1 MRVGADMDLL
11 FNDLS
16 IHEQFH
22 DVSSFHQ
29 AFERLMKMR
38 AVSKHFDREVY
49 CNSRLVNTS
58 PGQRFQMQQ
67 AIHQLRD
74 KNKRRAIMLW
84 LTNGPFWD
92 APEQRKHS
100 EDDLLKCVD
109 QNDQVVTNTA
119 IGEAAFRRLN
129 GFSCGIVSIK
139 PSDWES
145 SSVKVAY
152 RDGNGQS
159 GNQFI
164 DIKNF
169 LDSNTWES
177 SLKQE
182 KLPIRSWDDLKKT
195 ALNKETAL
203 NRFNRLTFAR
213 DCFEPL
219 DKLPFAKCSAEK
231 LVDLLYI
238 LNKLANERDK
248 NNAQSVEEK
257 QIEINHFTG
266 DNAWFSDSSETEKQ
280 RYREK
285 LTFPHPEDTNHKL
298 FCPYHGKERHLQ
310 LRLHFS
316 WPIQSGEPVYVVY
329 IGPKLTR
336 Q

>member
-1 MRVGADMDLL
+1 MDLL
-11 FNDLS
+11 FNNLS

-29 AFERLMKMR
+29 ALERLMKMR
-38 AVSKHFDREVY
+38 AVAEQFNREIHCNCSLRNTKPMSNMVIEKAIGKLPESKR
-49 CNSRLVNTS
+49 RLVM
-58 PGQRFQMQQ
+58 R
-67 AIHQLRD
+67 
-74 KNKRRAIMLW
+74 W
-84 LTNGPFWD
+84 LTKGPFWD

-169 LDSNTWES
+169 LDSNTLES
-177 SLKQE
+177 SLRQE

-231 LVDLLYI
+231 LVELLYI

-248 NNAQSVEEK
+248 DNAQSVEEE
-257 QIEINHFTG
+257 QIETNYFTG
-266 DNAWFSDSSETEKQ
+266 DNAWFSDSSETEKK
-280 RYREK
+280 RCREK
-285 LTFPHPEDTNHKL
+285 LTFPHPKCTNHKL

-316 WPIQSGEPVYVVY
+316 WPIRPGKPVYVVY
-329 IGPKLTR
+329 VGPKLTKK
-336 Q
+336 

>member
-1 MRVGADMDLL
+1 MDLL
-11 FNDLS
+11 LNDLS

-29 AFERLMKMR
+29 ALERLMKMR
-38 AVSKHFDREVY
+38 AVAEQFNRKIHCNCSLRNTKPMSNMVIEKAIGQLPESKR
-49 CNSRLVNTS
+49 RLV
-58 PGQRFQMQQ
+58 
-67 AIHQLRD
+67 
-74 KNKRRAIMLW
+74 MLW

-100 EDDLLKCVD
+100 EDDLLECVD

-119 IGEAAFRRLN
+119 IGEAAFREL
-129 GFSCGIVSIK
+129 SDLPCGIVSIK

-182 KLPIRSWDDLKKT
+182 KLPIRSWDDLKEI
-195 ALNKETAL
+195 AFNDDLKETAL

-231 LVDLLYI
+231 LVELLYI

-248 NNAQSVEEK
+248 DNAQSVEEK

-266 DNAWFSDSSETEKQ
+266 DKAWFSDSSETEKQ

-310 LRLHFS
+310 LRLHFYP

-329 IGPKLTR
+329 IGPKLTKR
-336 Q
+336 